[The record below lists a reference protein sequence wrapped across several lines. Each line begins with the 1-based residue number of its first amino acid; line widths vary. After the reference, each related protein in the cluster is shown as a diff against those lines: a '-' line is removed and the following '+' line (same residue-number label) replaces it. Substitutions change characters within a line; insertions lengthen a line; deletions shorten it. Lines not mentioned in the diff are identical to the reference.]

1 MESKHVGIIL
11 MFIGLVSMIVVYS
24 YTMNTIN
31 LNMELHKNCPLP
43 EGVCPYSRSVPHE
56 AVYGFT
62 LNGALIVFGGYLFIF
77 SKKSEKVGMM
87 KKAEIQKI
95 SKSLENDDKKVYQT
109 IVSSD
114 GFIFQN
120 ELVEKTGLNK
130 VKITRILDKLE
141 GKGLVERR
149 RRGMSNVVVIKYSV

>member
-1 MESKHVGIIL
+1 MESKHIGIIL
-11 MFIGLVSMIVVYS
+11 ILIGLASMLVVYS
-24 YTMNTIN
+24 YTLNTIN

-43 EGVCPYSRSVPHE
+43 EGICPYTRSVPHE
-56 AVYGFT
+56 SVYGFS
-62 LNGALIVFGGYLFIF
+62 LNGVLIILGGYLFIF
-77 SKKSEKVGMM
+77 SKKTEKVSMI

-95 SKSLENDDKKVYQT
+95 SKSLENDDKKVFQT
-109 IVSSD
+109 IVDSD

-141 GKGLVERR
+141 GKSLVERR
-149 RRGMSNVVVIKYSV
+149 RRGMSNVVVLKHTV